1 MDIEVV
7 EDASLTPTVR
17 DLRYTAF
24 AGEDTPISL
33 VASAADGSVPDEKS
47 VRIDVVAEPSHGVLS
62 GEGAHRSYR
71 SDPAHVGA
79 DAFVYTAT
87 VEGRTSAS
95 ATVTLDVVTR
105 PVPAITGR
113 TVPVF
118 PPGPVS
124 VTERSRALAGT
135 GSSVEI
141 SPLATLAIGAG
152 AAGAAVLGLGL
163 LQRSRRTRS
172 CA

>member
-1 MDIEVV
+1 MV
-7 EDASLTPTVR
+7 EDVSLIPTVR
-17 DLRYTAF
+17 DLHYTAF

-33 VASAADGSVPDEKS
+33 VASAADGTVPDEKS

-79 DAFVYTAT
+79 DTFAYTAT
-87 VEGRTSAS
+87 VGGQTSTP

-105 PVPAITGR
+105 PMPAVTGR

-124 VTERSRALAGT
+124 VVTERSRALAGT
-135 GSSVEI
+135 GSTVEI
-141 SPLATLAIGAG
+141 TPLASLAIGAG
-152 AAGAAVLGLGL
+152 TAGAAVLGLGL
-163 LQRSRRTRS
+163 LLRSRRTRS
-172 CA
+172 RA